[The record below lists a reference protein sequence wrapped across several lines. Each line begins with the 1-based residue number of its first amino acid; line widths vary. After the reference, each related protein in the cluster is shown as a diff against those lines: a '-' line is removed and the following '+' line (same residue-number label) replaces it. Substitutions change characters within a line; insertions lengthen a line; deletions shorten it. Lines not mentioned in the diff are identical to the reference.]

1 MRGPKT
7 SLTLVVITQTSDGMG
22 SAGSASESTVATVT
36 GVLRTLTGRERL
48 ASDMETVVRTHRFY
62 IDYTSDLTDQRNKH
76 FKNSSNQYF
85 DIESVDNEFQKNIY
99 MQVDLKE
106 KK

>member
-62 IDYTSDLTDQRNKH
+62 IDYTDDLTDQRNKY
-76 FKNSSNQYF
+76 FKSGTQYY

-106 KK
+106 RK

>member
-1 MRGPKT
+1 MRGPKVN
-7 SLTLVVITQTSDGMG
+7 LTLVSITQTSDGMG

-62 IDYTSDLTDQRNKH
+62 IDYTSDLNDQRNKA
-76 FKNSSNQYF
+76 FKSGTQYY
-85 DIESVDNEFQKNIY
+85 DIESINNEFQKNIY

-106 KK
+106 RK

>member
-1 MRGPKT
+1 
-7 SLTLVVITQTSDGMG
+7 MG

-48 ASDMETVVRTHRFY
+48 ASGSDMVVRTHRFY
-62 IDYTSDLTDQRNKH
+62 VDYTSDLDDQRGKH
-76 FKNSSNQYF
+76 FKSGSQYY
-85 DIESVDNEFQKNIY
+85 DIESVDNEFQKDIY

-106 KK
+106 RK